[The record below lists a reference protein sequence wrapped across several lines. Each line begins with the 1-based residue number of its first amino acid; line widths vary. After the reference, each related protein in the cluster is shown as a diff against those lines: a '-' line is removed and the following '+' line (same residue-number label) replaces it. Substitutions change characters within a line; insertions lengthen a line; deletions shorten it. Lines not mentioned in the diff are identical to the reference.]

1 MQPGRV
7 VRDVS
12 PVLLTAGHGAEIAVA
27 LRFPRDGKN
36 NEESFPTRFVFR
48 TQVTVIC
55 DIFIG
60 SKEEQA
66 WYGSLSSPLLAGLS
80 DI

>member
-12 PVLLTAGHGAEIAVA
+12 PVLLAAGQGAEIAAA
-27 LRFPRDGKN
+27 LRFPRAGKN

-60 SKEEQA
+60 SKEGQA
-66 WYGSLSSPLLAGLS
+66 
-80 DI
+80 